1 MKRGK
6 KNSDAGEPVTNP
18 DTQTGSSEVDTV
30 KPSLSSMKSMGLLLA
45 VLMVA
50 SVMFSLSVV
59 LRDPPSDDV
68 VESVAASRV
77 LQLRFH
83 RGKSFDSPSHSFARM
98 LHLVNTLWWLFGFQL
113 MNQTVG

>member
-18 DTQTGSSEVDTV
+18 DTRIGSSEVDTV

-59 LRDPPSDDV
+59 LRDPPSDDA

-83 RGKSFDSPSHSFARM
+83 QGKNFDFPSHSFSRM
-98 LHLVNTLWWLFGFQL
+98 LHLVNTLFGGFL
-113 MNQTVG
+113 GFS

>member
-6 KNSDAGEPVTNP
+6 KSSDAGEPVTNP
-18 DTQTGSSEVDTV
+18 DTRTGSSEADAV

-59 LRDPPSDDV
+59 LRDPPYNGV
-68 VESVAASRV
+68 VETDAAS
-77 LQLRFH
+77 QLR
-83 RGKSFDSPSHSFARM
+83 
-98 LHLVNTLWWLFGFQL
+98 
-113 MNQTVG
+113 

>member
-6 KNSDAGEPVTNP
+6 KNSDAGDPFTNS
-18 DTQTGSSEVDTV
+18 DTRTGSSELNAM

-45 VLMVA
+45 VLMVT

-68 VESVAASRV
+68 LETDAASRV
-77 LQLRFH
+77 LQLRLH
-83 RGKSFDSPSHSFARM
+83 HGKDLIFP
-98 LHLVNTLWWLFGFQL
+98 LFVWEFITISGLAQMFQL
-113 MNQTVG
+113 EINVFV

>member
-6 KNSDAGEPVTNP
+6 KSSDAGEPVTNP
-18 DTQTGSSEVDTV
+18 DTRTGSSQADAV

-45 VLMVA
+45 VLLVA

-83 RGKSFDSPSHSFARM
+83 QGKSFLILPLTSLQERCI
-98 LHLVNTLWWLFGFQL
+98 
-113 MNQTVG
+113 

>member
-6 KNSDAGEPVTNP
+6 KNSDAGDRLTNS
-18 DTQTGSSEVDTV
+18 DTRTGSSELNAMM
-30 KPSLSSMKSMGLLLA
+30 KPSLSSMKTMGLLLA

-68 VESVAASRV
+68 IETEAASRV
-77 LQLRFH
+77 LQSRLH
-83 RGKSFDSPSHSFARM
+83 QGKYLIF
-98 LHLVNTLWWLFGFQL
+98 TLF
-113 MNQTVG
+113 V

>member
-6 KNSDAGEPVTNP
+6 KNSAAGDPLTNS
-18 DTQTGSSEVDTV
+18 DTRTGYSELNVMM
-30 KPSLSSMKSMGLLLA
+30 KPSLSSIKSMGLLLA

-68 VESVAASRV
+68 VETESASSV
-77 LQLRFH
+77 LQIRLH
-83 RGKSFDSPSHSFARM
+83 QGKDLIFPLFVWDYLKWYFFRINLSP
-98 LHLVNTLWWLFGFQL
+98 
-113 MNQTVG
+113 